1 MVTISLCMIVK
12 DEEAVLGR
20 CLDSVKGAVD
30 EIIVVDTG
38 SSDSTKKIAEVYT
51 DKIFEFPW
59 QDDFAAARNFSF
71 SKASMDYC
79 MWLDADDV
87 IDPEQRERLLK
98 WKVGADGSADAVMM
112 RYVTAE
118 DKEGKPV
125 FSYYRERLLKRERG
139 FRWEGRVHEAIAVW
153 GKVEYLD
160 AAVAHRKQKPGDSDR
175 NLRIYEKMLE
185 KGEEFGPR
193 EVFYFARELYYY
205 KRYVEAVENFE
216 KFLEFPRAFVEN
228 QVEACRMAAYC
239 CYLLGEEGR
248 ALDFLLRGLSFR
260 VPSGELCCDLGKH
273 FIDRQQ
279 WEQAAFW
286 YEAALHAP
294 KRDKAGGFVLDECY
308 GYLPCVQLSVCYYWL
323 GDMEKAAAFHHEAG
337 KWKPYGEEF
346 LKNMIYFKGTSL

>member
-20 CLDSVKGAVD
+20 CLDSVKDAVD

-38 SSDSTKKIAEVYT
+38 SGDRTREIAETYT
-51 DKIFEFPW
+51 DRVFDFPW

-71 SKASMDYC
+71 SKASKDYC

-87 IDPEQRERLLK
+87 LDIEHRERLK
-98 WKVGADGSADAVMM
+98 SWKAGADGSADAVML

-118 DKEGKPV
+118 DEKGRPS
-125 FSYYRERLLKRERG
+125 FSYYRERILKRGRG
-139 FRWEGRVHEAIAVW
+139 FVWEGRVHEAVTVR

-160 AAVAHRKQKPGDSDR
+160 AWVVHRKQKPGDSDR
-175 NLRIYEKMLE
+175 NLRIYERMLAE
-185 KGEEFGPR
+185 GEVFGAR
-193 EVFYFARELYYY
+193 DMFYFARELYYH
-205 KRYVEAVENFE
+205 KRYGEAVDNFE
-216 KFLEFPRAFVEN
+216 KFLEFPKAFVGN

-239 CYLLGEEGR
+239 CYLSGEEGR
-248 ALDFLLRGLSFR
+248 ALEFLLRGLGYR
-260 VPSGELCCDLGKH
+260 VPGGEICCDLGRH

-294 KRDKAGGFVLDECY
+294 KKERAGGFVLEECY

-323 GDMEKAAAFHHEAG
+323 GDREKAGKFHQEAG
-337 KWKPYGEEF
+337 RLKPYGEEF
-346 LKNMIYFKGTSL
+346 LRNRVYFE